1 MLAVLLRSLDGFQQL
16 LALQELR
23 VAPAEAYERVV
34 RA

>member
-1 MLAVLLRSLDGFQQL
+1 MLVVLLRGLDGFQQL

-23 VAPAEAYERVV
+23 VAPAKAYERVV